1 MELPE
6 EIFKELAS
14 GATFDRSSARARL
27 RAAPRAKLS
36 IEASVVRLGAGR
48 DAKPVAARVVDLS
61 MHGVG
66 LEMREPIHADEPFAI
81 RLKRKDGSALWIY
94 CMAVRWS
101 VLGKDLCSVGARF
114 SRMIMPGGTGN
125 TPAIPGAAEN
135 TRAA

>member
-6 EIFKELAS
+6 EIFKELSA
-14 GATFDRSSARARL
+14 GATFDRSSPGARL
-27 RAAPRAKLS
+27 RAMPRAKMS
-36 IEASVVRLGAGR
+36 IEASVVRLGPGR
-48 DAKPVAARVVDLS
+48 DSKPVAARVVDLS

-66 LEMREPIHADEPFAI
+66 LEMREPIHADEPFAM

-114 SRMIMPGGTGN
+114 SRMITPGGTGGA
-125 TPAIPGAAEN
+125 PAVTGAAEN